1 MVLGIVLNYILQY
14 YSAMASGPSAYG
26 TPRRNQ
32 LFDALLALFLA
43 EGFAHLTL
51 DDIAARLRCS
61 KGTLYTLAGSKEQL
75 VHAVTV
81 HFFRRAADDVEKRVA
96 QAAGARER
104 ITAYLTAVGA
114 ALASASDQFMADLD
128 AFPPARAVYE
138 HNTAIA
144 ARRVSE
150 LIAEGVDA
158 QVFRDVHAAFAAD
171 LAAAM
176 MVRIQQGAVRSATGL
191 DDAAA
196 YRELAAILT
205 AGINA

>member
-1 MVLGIVLNYILQY
+1 VAIRT
-14 YSAMASGPSAYG
+14 APAFG
-26 TPRRNQ
+26 TRRRGE
-32 LFDALLALFLA
+32 LFDALLTLFLA

-75 VHAVTV
+75 VHAVIV
-81 HFFRRAADDVEKRVA
+81 HFFRRATDDVERRVA
-96 QAAGARER
+96 QVSGARER

-114 ALASASDQFMADLD
+114 ALEVASDRFMADLD
-128 AFPPARAVYE
+128 AFAPARAVYE
-138 HNTAIA
+138 QNTAIA

-150 LIAEGVDA
+150 LISEGVVA
-158 QVFRDVHAAFAAD
+158 EEFRDVHAAFAAD

-176 MVRIQQGAVRSATGL
+176 MVRIQQGTVRSTTGL

-196 YRELAAILT
+196 YRELALIVT

>member
-1 MVLGIVLNYILQY
+1 
-14 YSAMASGPSAYG
+14 MATRTSPAFG
-26 TPRRNQ
+26 TRRRDE

-43 EGFAHLTL
+43 EGFAQVTL

-75 VHAVTV
+75 VQAVTV
-81 HFFRRAADDVEKRVA
+81 HFFRRAADDVEHRVA
-96 QAAGARER
+96 EVDGARER

-114 ALASASDQFMADLD
+114 ALEAASDRFMADLD
-128 AFPPARAVYE
+128 GFAPARAVYE
-138 HNTAIA
+138 QNTAIA

-150 LIAEGVDA
+150 LIAEGVVADE
-158 QVFRDVHAAFAAD
+158 FRDVHAAFAAD

-176 MVRIQQGAVRSATGL
+176 MVRIQQGTVRSTTGL

-205 AGINA
+205 AGIAT

>member
-1 MVLGIVLNYILQY
+1 
-14 YSAMASGPSAYG
+14 MATRTSTAFG
-26 TPRRNQ
+26 TRRRGE

-81 HFFRRAADDVEKRVA
+81 HFFRRATDDVERRVA
-96 QAAGARER
+96 QVSGARER
-104 ITAYLTAVGA
+104 ITAYLTAVGS
-114 ALASASDQFMADLD
+114 ALEVASDRFMADLD
-128 AFPPARAVYE
+128 AFAPARAVYE

-144 ARRVSE
+144 ARRVGE
-150 LIAEGVDA
+150 LIAEGVVA
-158 QVFRDVHAAFAAD
+158 EEFRDVHAAFAAD

-176 MVRIQQGAVRSATGL
+176 MVRIQQGIVRSTTGL

>member
-1 MVLGIVLNYILQY
+1 
-14 YSAMASGPSAYG
+14 MAERTSFG
-26 TPRRNQ
+26 TRRRGE
-32 LFDALLALFLA
+32 LFDSLLTLFLA

-75 VHAVTV
+75 VYAVTV
-81 HFFRRAADDVEKRVA
+81 HFFRRATDDVEQQVA
-96 QAAGARER
+96 QSGGARAR
-104 ITAYLTAVGA
+104 MTAYLTAVGA
-114 ALASASDQFMADLD
+114 ALEAASDRFMSDLN
-128 AFPPARAVYE
+128 AFAPARAVYE
-138 HNTAIA
+138 QNTAIA

-150 LIAEGVDA
+150 LIAEGVA
-158 QVFRDVHAAFAAD
+158 AGEFRDVHAMFAAD

-176 MVRIQQGAVRSATGL
+176 MVRIQQGTVRSTTGL

-205 AGINA
+205 AGVTA

>member
-1 MVLGIVLNYILQY
+1 VADRT
-14 YSAMASGPSAYG
+14 SFG
-26 TPRRNQ
+26 TRRRGE
-32 LFDALLALFLA
+32 LFDLLLALFLA

-81 HFFRRAADDVEKRVA
+81 HFFRRAADDVERRVA
-96 QAAGARER
+96 QAGGAARAR

-114 ALASASDQFMADLD
+114 ALEVASDRFMADLD
-128 AFPPARAVYE
+128 GFAPARAVYE
-138 HNTAIA
+138 QNTEIA

-150 LIAEGVDA
+150 LIAEGVAA
-158 QVFRDVHAAFAAD
+158 QEFRDVHAAFAAD

-176 MVRIQQGAVRSATGL
+176 MVRIQQGTVRSSTGL

-196 YRELAAILT
+196 YRELATILT

>member
-1 MVLGIVLNYILQY
+1 
-14 YSAMASGPSAYG
+14 MATRTSPEFG
-26 TPRRNQ
+26 TRRRGE

-81 HFFRRAADDVEKRVA
+81 HFFRRATDDVERRVA
-96 QAAGARER
+96 QVNGARER
-104 ITAYLTAVGA
+104 ITAYLTAVGS
-114 ALASASDQFMADLD
+114 ALEVASDRFMADLD
-128 AFPPARAVYE
+128 AFAPARAVYE
-138 HNTAIA
+138 QNTAIA

-150 LIAEGVDA
+150 LIAEGVVA
-158 QVFRDVHAAFAAD
+158 QEFRDVHAAFAAD

-176 MVRIQQGAVRSATGL
+176 MVRIQQGTVRSTTSL

-196 YRELAAILT
+196 YRELAVILT

>member
-1 MVLGIVLNYILQY
+1 
-14 YSAMASGPSAYG
+14 MANPTAAAFG
-26 TPRRNQ
+26 TRRRGE
-32 LFDALLALFLA
+32 LFDSLLTLFLA
-43 EGFAHLTL
+43 EGFSHLTL

-81 HFFRRAADDVEKRVA
+81 HFFRRAADDVEQQVAVA
-96 QAAGARER
+96 QGARAR
-104 ITAYLTAVGA
+104 ITAYLTAVGD
-114 ALASASDQFMADLD
+114 ALEVASDRFMADLD
-128 AFPPARAVYE
+128 AFAPARAVYGQ
-138 HNTAIA
+138 NTAIA

-150 LIAEGVDA
+150 LIAEGVIA
-158 QVFRDVHAAFAAD
+158 EEFRDVHAAFAAD

-176 MVRIQQGAVRSATGL
+176 MVRIQQGTVRSTIGL

-205 AGINA
+205 AGVAS